1 MLSGAPTSALALLSS
16 GLATGP
22 ISEMLLECP
31 RPLPG
36 ATYLGYGLPRILS
49 SYSADVTLVSVD
61 GFPSIIDPWTSL
73 HPFFRIDS
81 DVTLAFDKVVVSNF
95 YLFRAASPSALGPR
109 SSVRS

>member
-1 MLSGAPTSALALLSS
+1 MYFYLVLSGVPTSALALLSS

-36 ATYLGYGLPRILS
+36 ATYLGYGLPLILS

-61 GFPSIIDPWTSL
+61 GFL
-73 HPFFRIDS
+73 
-81 DVTLAFDKVVVSNF
+81 L
-95 YLFRAASPSALGPR
+95 
-109 SSVRS
+109 

>member
-1 MLSGAPTSALALLSS
+1 MYFYLVLSGVPTSALALLSS

-49 SYSADVTLVSVD
+49 SYSADVTLVSD
-61 GFPSIIDPWTSL
+61 E
-73 HPFFRIDS
+73 
-81 DVTLAFDKVVVSNF
+81 VVVSNF
-95 YLFRAASPSALGPR
+95 YLFRASPSAAGPR